1 MKSIYNSLY
10 WRISALFLLLLIVVG
25 AAYIYITVQ
34 TAEQY
39 FRDKH
44 QRLNAS
50 IAEQMIKEVPPFIN
64 GEVNKSAMDKIM
76 HSMMAINPAIE
87 IYVLDPEGKILS
99 YVAPY
104 KKVKLTQVN
113 LKPVFEFI
121 DTRGEI
127 SIEGDD
133 PRNPGEQKIF
143 SAAPVLENEEL
154 VGYVYIVLA
163 SEEYVSVSE
172 YLFGNFLLNLGGR
185 NLIFT
190 LIASLIIGLLGIWL
204 ITQNLRKIIATVREF
219 QNGNL
224 LARIPVKSKG
234 ELAQL
239 SHTFNEMADTMLE
252 DIKKREAV
260 ENLRKELVANV
271 SHDLR
276 TPLAVVRGY
285 IETVMIKKDSLS
297 EEDKDHYMNTA
308 LDSIDR
314 LEKLVNELFELSKL
328 ETQQIQPQKEP
339 FPISELIQDVVYKYQ
354 ILAEE
359 KGITLRPHLSKDL
372 SIVHA
377 DIALMERVL
386 QNLIGNAI
394 KFTPKGGEVTVGIS
408 KSDKH
413 VTIQVI
419 DTGIGI
425 PESEI
430 PYVFDRYHK
439 VNRTGGNITG
449 SGLGLAIVKKILE
462 IHHTSISLT
471 SKVNE
476 GTTFSFDLPL
486 YT

>member
-1 MKSIYNSLY
+1 MKNLKNSLY

-25 AAYIYITVQ
+25 AAYIFITVQ

-39 FRDKH
+39 FLDKH

-50 IAEQMIKEVPPFIN
+50 IAEHMIKEVPPFMN
-64 GEVNKSAMDKIM
+64 GEVNKDAMDKIM

-87 IYVLDPEGKILS
+87 VYILSPEGEILT

-104 KKVKLTQVN
+104 KKVKLTSVN
-113 LKPVFEFI
+113 LNPVFEFI
-121 DTRGEI
+121 DTKGEI
-127 SIEGDD
+127 CIAGDD
-133 PRNPGEQKIF
+133 PRNPGEQKVF
-143 SAAPVLENEEL
+143 SAAPVVEDGEL
-154 VGYVYIVLA
+154 IGYVYIVLA
-163 SEEYVSVSE
+163 SEEYVSVSQ

-204 ITQNLRKIIATVREF
+204 ITRNLRNIIATVREF

-224 LARIPVKSKG
+224 HARIPIRSTG

-239 SHTFNEMADTMLE
+239 SSTFNEMADTMLE
-252 DIKKREAV
+252 DLKRRDAV
-260 ENLRKELVANV
+260 EKLRKELVANV

-285 IETVMIKKDSLS
+285 IETVMMKKDSLS
-297 EEDKDHYMNTA
+297 EEDKDHYMATA
-308 LDSIDR
+308 LSSIDR

-359 KGITLRPHLSKDL
+359 KGLTLRPVLAKDL

-377 DIALMERVL
+377 DIALIERVL
-386 QNLIGNAI
+386 QNLIENAI
-394 KFTPKGGEVTVGIS
+394 KFTPKGGEINVEIGKKDETVEV
-408 KSDKH
+408 K
-413 VTIQVI
+413 VV

-425 PESEI
+425 PEEEI
-430 PYVFDRYHK
+430 PFVFDRYHK
-439 VNRTGGNITG
+439 SNRTGNASG

-462 IHHTSISLT
+462 IHNTSIDLK
-471 SKVNE
+471 SKVDK
-476 GTTFSFDLPL
+476 GTSFAFELPL
-486 YT
+486 YV